1 MFSPQ
6 ELQIAY
12 QELLVTFSDPLTSA
26 AESRLLEELM
36 ERHEEN
42 EVQQSADSYMKL
54 FICVQTLMDY
64 DEYKYDLIH
73 DQVFVRSCEAFDSRV
88 EPTSSQD
95 IFAAL
100 IMHPSSGDSGM
111 VLFDEAVYSFFI
123 SDYQEQEEYE
133 QKIQEAIRVAV

>member
-1 MFSPQ
+1 
-6 ELQIAY
+6 
-12 QELLVTFSDPLTSA
+12 
-26 AESRLLEELM
+26 M

-42 EVQQSADSYMKL
+42 EVQQSSASYMEL

-88 EPTSSQD
+88 EPTSTQD

-100 IMHPSSGDSGM
+100 IMHPSSGEYGM
-111 VLFDEAVYSFFI
+111 VLFDEAVYSFFN
-123 SDYQEQEEYE
+123 SDYQEQEGHE
-133 QKIQEAIRVAV
+133 QKIQEAM